1 MAENSKAFADG
12 LQEILMKMASVYD
25 TANHETF
32 YHGLLLGMTTLLV
45 PEYEVKSNRES
56 GLGRYD
62 LAIYPAQK
70 GQCGVILEFKV
81 ADSPHELLE
90 KAQEARRQID
100 EKAMIQILKP
110 GAYER
115 MEIQRCLLENGLP

>member
-1 MAENSKAFADG
+1 
-12 LQEILMKMASVYD
+12 MKVASVYD
-25 TANHETF
+25 TANREAF

-62 LAIYPAQK
+62 LAIYPTRR
-70 GQCGVILEFKV
+70 GQCGVILEFKA
-81 ADSPHELLE
+81 ADTPDELIK

-100 EKAMIQILKP
+100 EKGYEADFQARGIEKVLKY
-110 GAYER
+110 GIAFCGK
-115 MEIQRCLLENGLP
+115 QVVLV